1 MNNSTQSV
9 QLSDISS
16 SQSQRSN
23 EAANLIVIH
32 EDDDDPVANA
42 CLNFNKKS
50 ADSKLYN
57 NFHLLKKMKF
67 GVQFVGEKMY
77 SILHKQNNLK
87 LKTKV

>member
-67 GVQFVGEKMY
+67 GV
-77 SILHKQNNLK
+77 
-87 LKTKV
+87 